1 MLADGHNGQ
10 PRLTCSQAASCWV
23 LDGDSSVV
31 ESLAT
36 GAKPSKEEIMTCIL
50 VAHLGS
56 EVVVAAD
63 KRAVQYKADGT
74 LTVARDDVQKL
85 VRTPAGIVTGC
96 GMVEM
101 LNPVKAQLSTQG
113 FATTDEVLDLIQQT
127 RNTYAKANATS
138 PRLASDLAKTGWL
151 FTYPATANGQAVT
164 RAVFFHPSLS
174 TETFAVV
181 GEGRVKCFPAGFSH
195 EQAQQVEAQFQE
207 VVTSSL
213 SSHPYPQAKQ
223 TVLGFM
229 LHLMSEV
236 SKTSIA
242 VSSACDVAVINGAI
256 TDIWLNVSSDDV

>member
-1 MLADGHNGQ
+1 
-10 PRLTCSQAASCWV
+10 
-23 LDGDSSVV
+23 
-31 ESLAT
+31 
-36 GAKPSKEEIMTCIL
+36 MTCIL

-74 LTVARDDVQKL
+74 VTVHGDDVQKL

-113 FATTDEVLDLIQQT
+113 FATTDEVLELIQQT

-138 PRLASDLAKTGWL
+138 PRLAADLAKTGWL

-164 RAVFFHPSLS
+164 RAVFFHPSIS

-181 GEGRVKCFPAGFSH
+181 GEGRVLCLPGGFSD
-195 EQAQQVEAQFQE
+195 EQADKVRHQLQG
-207 VVTSSL
+207 VVSSSL
-213 SSHPYPQAKQ
+213 SANPYEQAKQ
-223 TVLGFM
+223 EIIKYM
-229 LHLMSEV
+229 RHLMSEV
-236 SKTSIA
+236 AETSVS
-242 VSSACDVAVINGAI
+242 VSSVCDVAVING
-256 TDIWLNVSSDDV
+256 DDVEFR

>member
-1 MLADGHNGQ
+1 MLADGLMVNLGLRAVKLHPAGG
-10 PRLTCSQAASCWV
+10 LS
-23 LDGDSSVV
+23 GGSSVL

-36 GAKPSKEEIMTCIL
+36 GAKPSREEMMTCIL

-63 KRAVQYKADGT
+63 KRATRYEADGS
-74 LTVARDDVQKL
+74 LTVHGDDAQKII
-85 VRTPAGIVTGC
+85 RTPAGIVTGC

-101 LNPVKAQLSTQG
+101 LNPVKDHLSAQG
-113 FATTDEVLDLIQQT
+113 FATTDEVLELIQQT
-127 RNTYAKANATS
+127 RRTYAKANATN

-151 FTYPATANGQAVT
+151 FTYPSTTNGQNVT

-181 GEGRVKCFPAGFSH
+181 PEGSVMCFPAGFSR
-195 EQAQQVEAQFQE
+195 EQTQDVQAQFQE

-223 TVLGFM
+223 TVVGFM

-256 TDIWLNVSSDDV
+256 ADIWLNVSSDDV